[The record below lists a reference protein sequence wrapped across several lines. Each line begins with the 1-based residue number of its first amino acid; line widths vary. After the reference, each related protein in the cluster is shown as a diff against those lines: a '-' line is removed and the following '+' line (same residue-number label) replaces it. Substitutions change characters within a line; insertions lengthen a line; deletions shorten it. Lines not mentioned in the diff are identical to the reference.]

1 MPKCDGN
8 TDARLRELEIK
19 FTFLDDFVSEQN
31 KTLTELLRENDC
43 LKRALRSLAE
53 KIETL
58 DGNGNVPPANEKPPH
73 W

>member
-1 MPKCDGN
+1 MPGNDGN

-31 KTLTELLRENDC
+31 KTLTELLRENDR

-53 KIETL
+53 KIDTL

>member
-1 MPKCDGN
+1 MLVRRKLR
-8 TDARLRELEIK
+8 ASVQHRLQQGIL
-19 FTFLDDFVSEQN
+19 TDDFVSEQN
-31 KTLTELLRENDC
+31 KTLTELLRENDR

>member
-1 MPKCDGN
+1 MPECDGN

-31 KTLTELLRENDC
+31 KTLTELLRENDR

-58 DGNGNVPPANEKPPH
+58 DGTGNVPPANEKPPH

>member
-31 KTLTELLRENDC
+31 KTLTELLERQRAARERKASALVNV
-43 LKRALRSLAE
+43 RAAAFPRKAGVSE
-53 KIETL
+53 IS
-58 DGNGNVPPANEKPPH
+58 
-73 W
+73 

>member
-1 MPKCDGN
+1 MPGNDGN

-31 KTLTELLRENDC
+31 KTLTELLRENDR

-53 KIETL
+53 KIEML